1 MDYFRKKN
9 GGLGRNRVI
18 QEQIGAEFSTRI
30 CNSEPHINQEEKEI
44 VRVKAEISEEIERAE
59 PEVNTTEILLEA
71 KEAAR
76 PSNRRRKLRV
86 YFP

>member
-1 MDYFRKKN
+1 MDCLREKN

-18 QEQIGAEFSTRI
+18 QEQRGAEFPRRI
-30 CNSEPHINQEEKEI
+30 CHLEAHINREEKEI
-44 VRVKAEISEEIERAE
+44 VTVKAEISEEIESAE
-59 PEVNTTEILLEA
+59 PEVDTTEILLKA

-76 PSNRRRKLRV
+76 PSKRRRKLRV

>member
-1 MDYFRKKN
+1 MDYFREKN

-18 QEQIGAEFSTRI
+18 QEQIAAEFSTRI
-30 CNSEPHINQEEKEI
+30 CNLEPHIKQEEKEV
-44 VRVKAEISEEIERAE
+44 VRVKVEISEEIERAE
-59 PEVNTTEILLEA
+59 PEVNTTEILLKV